1 MTYQELRDIYIKY
14 IEVPCM
20 EKTANAVD
28 IALDLGLTVKNSM
41 GFKQDFPDKNSLQ
54 NNNAIYA
61 LYKGEFIIYYDEK
74 SAYKN
79 FAIAHEIA
87 HHLLR
92 HTADGV
98 EQHHDANI
106 LAAII
111 VTTNKKQEME
121 SAITLSEKYKIPY
134 IVAREYYAELKSIV
148 M

>member
-14 IEVPCM
+14 IEIPCM
-20 EKTANAVD
+20 EKTSNAID
-28 IALDLGLTVKNSM
+28 IALDLGLAVKNSM
-41 GFKQDFPDKNSLQ
+41 GCKQDFPDKNPLR
-54 NNNAIYA
+54 NNDAIYA
-61 LYKGEFIIYYDEK
+61 LFKGEFTIYYDEK

-92 HTADGV
+92 HTSDGV

-111 VTTNKKQEME
+111 VTTNKEQKTE

-134 IVAREYYAELKSIV
+134 VIAREYYAELKSI